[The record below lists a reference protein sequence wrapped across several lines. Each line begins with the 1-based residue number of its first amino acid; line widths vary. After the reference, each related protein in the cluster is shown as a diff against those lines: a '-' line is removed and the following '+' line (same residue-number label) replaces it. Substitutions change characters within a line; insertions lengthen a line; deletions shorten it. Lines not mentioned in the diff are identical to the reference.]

1 MGKEV
6 GERSDFGTDFH
17 SRSVI
22 PKTTFRET
30 DRQTDRQTD
39 RKILQKQ
46 RQNKISDRDR
56 DKTKNDRVHLI
67 RNTECPSLAQRS

>member
-22 PKTTFRET
+22 PKTTFRE
-30 DRQTDRQTD
+30 TDRQTD